1 MSEDFYF
8 IVYEEESEDFC
19 LVVRKSKSLDKIKD
33 YKKLIEQAGFAIH
46 GIIKGKII
54 SDSCID
60 TLSSKDFEI
69 LERHIEYKKEYIE
82 RLKRVYAKIREE
94 ERNAENKSK

>member
-19 LVVRKSKSLDKIKD
+19 LAVRKSKSLDKIKD
-33 YKKLIEQAGFAIH
+33 YKKLIKQAGFDTY
-46 GIIKGKII
+46 GIIKGQIL

-69 LERHIEYKKEYIE
+69 LERHIEYEKEYIE

>member
-1 MSEDFYF
+1 MNIDFYF

-19 LVVRKSKSLDKIKD
+19 LAVRKSKSLDKIKD

-54 SDSCID
+54 GDSYID
-60 TLSSKDFEI
+60 ILSSKDFEI
-69 LERHIEYKKEYIE
+69 LERHIEYEKEHIE
-82 RLKRVYAKIREE
+82 RLKMVYAKIREE
-94 ERNAENKSK
+94 EKNAKNKSK

>member
-19 LVVRKSKSLDKIKD
+19 LAVRKSKSLDKIKD

-54 SDSCID
+54 GDSCID

-69 LERHIEYKKEYIE
+69 LERHIEYEKECIE
-82 RLKRVYAKIREE
+82 RLKRVYAKIRDEE
-94 ERNAENKSK
+94 KNVKNKSK